1 MSDTLNEGSP
11 MTGWATTSKP
21 TAGARAGFTVAK
33 ETRLWS
39 VLAAQREAFLRDG
52 APSAETRRSDLA
64 KLKNG
69 ILAHRRDFEV
79 AIKADFGHRSA
90 YETAIMEI
98 MPTLKGID
106 YLRGNLRRWMR
117 PRVRRVSMQFR
128 PGDAKVLLQPL
139 GVVGIISPWNYP
151 ASLSLMPLATAIAAG
166 NRAMLKP
173 SEHTPKTS
181 ELIVSV
187 VREIFADCQVA
198 VVTGGSDVG
207 QAFAALPFDHLVF
220 TGSTSVGRAVMRAAS
235 ANLVPVT
242 LELGGKSPA
251 IVDQDFSPLRAA
263 RSIVYGKLSN
273 AGQTCIAPDYALVH
287 EREVDAFVA
296 AFEEA
301 ARAAYPAG
309 AADEAYSA
317 IISQRHYDRLG
328 ALIDDAR
335 RKGARVLTIGAT
347 PGAASA
353 RKLPP
358 TLVVGATPEM
368 GVMQDEI
375 FGPILPIV
383 PYKEISDAVSCVNA
397 NPRPLALYVFS
408 DDRGVIRQVLD
419 RTTSGNVTVNDT
431 LLHYAQHDLPFGGV
445 GPSGIGAYHGEEGFL
460 SLSHAKGVFTQARWN
475 FSGLI
480 RPPFG
485 PLTDSILKILLR

>member
-1 MSDTLNEGSP
+1 
-11 MTGWATTSKP
+11 MTGPAKTSNP
-21 TAGARAGFTVAK
+21 TAEARAGFTVAK

-52 APSAETRRSDLA
+52 APSLQRRRSDLL
-64 KLKNG
+64 KLKKG
-69 ILAHRRDFEV
+69 ILAHRRHFEA

-98 MPTLKGID
+98 MPTIKGID
-106 YLRGNLRRWMR
+106 YMRGNLRRWMR
-117 PRVRRVSMQFR
+117 PRARRVGMQFR
-128 PGDAKVLLQPL
+128 PGAARVVLQPL

-151 ASLSLMPLATAIAAG
+151 ASLALTPLATAVAAG
-166 NRAMLKP
+166 DRAMLKP

-181 ELIVSV
+181 ELIVAV
-187 VREIFADCQVA
+187 VREIFADDQVA
-198 VVTGGSDVG
+198 VVTGGADVG
-207 QAFAALPFDHLVF
+207 EAFAALPFDHLVF
-220 TGSTSVGRAVMRAAS
+220 TGSTRVGRAVMRAAS

-251 IVDQDFSPLRAA
+251 IVDRGFAPLRAA
-263 RSIVYGKLSN
+263 KSIAYGKLSN

-287 EREVDAFVA
+287 ESEVDAFVA
-296 AFEEA
+296 AFAAA
-301 ARAAYPAG
+301 ARIAYPAG

-317 IISQRHYDRLG
+317 IISQRHYDRLA
-328 ALIDDAR
+328 ALIEDAR
-335 RKGARVLTIGAT
+335 RKGARVLEIGAT
-347 PGAASA
+347 PAAASA

-368 GVMQDEI
+368 SVMQDEI
-375 FGPILPIV
+375 FGPVLPII
-383 PYKEISDAVSCVNA
+383 PYKEISDAVACINA

-408 DDRGVIRQVLD
+408 DDRAVIQQVLE
-419 RTTSGNVTVNDT
+419 RTTSGNATINDT
-431 LLHYAQHDLPFGGV
+431 LLHYAQDDLPFGGV

-460 SLSHAKGVFTQARWN
+460 SLSHAKGVFTQARW
-475 FSGLI
+475 SLAGLV

-485 PLTDSILKILLR
+485 RLTDSVLRILLR

>member
-1 MSDTLNEGSP
+1 MSPANTTNQTADAR
-11 MTGWATTSKP
+11 TGFA
-21 TAGARAGFTVAK
+21 VAK

-39 VLAAQREAFLRDG
+39 VLVAQRDAFLREG
-52 APSAETRRSDLA
+52 APSLERRRSDLV
-64 KLKNG
+64 KLKKSM
-69 ILAHRRDFEV
+69 LAHRRDLE
-79 AIKADFGHRSA
+79 ASIKADFGHRSVH
-90 YETAIMEI
+90 ETAIMEI
-98 MPTLKGID
+98 MPTTQGID
-106 YLRGNLRRWMR
+106 YLHGNLRRWMR
-117 PRVRRVSMQFR
+117 PRARRVGLQFQ
-128 PGDAKVLLQPL
+128 PGNARVVRQPL

-151 ASLSLMPLATAIAAG
+151 ASLCLMPLATALAAG

-173 SEHTPKTS
+173 SEHTPRTS
-181 ELIVSV
+181 ELIVTMMWELFS
-187 VREIFADCQVA
+187 EEQVA

-207 QAFAALPFDHLVF
+207 EAFAALPFDHLVF
-220 TGSTSVGRAVMRAAS
+220 TGSTNVGRAVMRAAS

-242 LELGGKSPA
+242 LELGGKSPV
-251 IVDQDFSPLRAA
+251 IIDRHFSPMRAA
-263 RSIVYGKLSN
+263 KSIVYGKLSN

-287 EREVDAFVA
+287 ESQVDAFVA
-296 AFEEA
+296 AFDA
-301 ARAAYPAG
+301 ATRAAYPAG
-309 AADEAYSA
+309 TDDEAYSA
-317 IISQRHYDRLG
+317 IISQRHHDRLS
-328 ALIDDAR
+328 ALIEDAR
-335 RKGARVLTIGAT
+335 SKGAKILQIGAT

-358 TLVVGATPEM
+358 TVIVGATPEM
-368 GVMQDEI
+368 TVMQQEI
-375 FGPILPIV
+375 FGPILPIIA
-383 PYKEISDAVSCVNA
+383 YKEIPGAIACINA

-475 FSGLI
+475 FAGLI

-485 PLTDSILKILLR
+485 RLTESILNILLR